1 MKATKATLNRE
12 RLSYSTLNSEI
23 CEIDLYNLD
32 NNNLLLSEKAGL
44 KRPMNMNNFLFL
56 FFGGGGAAPM
66 AYGGSQA
73 RGQIRAVVASL
84 HHSHSNLGSELHL
97 QSIP

>member
-32 NNNLLLSEKAGL
+32 NNNLLLSKKAGL
-44 KRPMNMNNFLFL
+44 KLTMNKSNFPCLL
-56 FFGGGGAAPM
+56 FFWGGLQPWHMEGP
-66 AYGGSQA
+66 
-73 RGQIRAVVASL
+73 R
-84 HHSHSNLGSELHL
+84 LGVKSEL
-97 QSIP
+97 